1 MFEFDC
7 YGLFIHKSES
17 NAFCCSHI
25 YYYILSVLSVSLCPK
40 LTKCEDA
47 TLYELLNNDEARK
60 FRRQLELGKVSINVL
75 F

>member
-7 YGLFIHKSES
+7 YGLFIIHKS
-17 NAFCCSHI
+17 NAFCCSYI
-25 YYYILSVLSVSLCPK
+25 YYILSVSLRPK
-40 LTKCEDA
+40 LTKCDDA